1 MMSEFETNLNRLIGQ
16 LKALIPYN
24 EQERRDREVML
35 DALSLHPKSVFL
47 RSSLCAHMTAS
58 AWVISPDADHV
69 LMAYHNIYHAW
80 SWLGGHADGETDL
93 LAVALR

>member
-35 DALSLHPKSVFL
+35 GIRNLSFSAL
-47 RSSLCAHMTAS
+47 RS
-58 AWVISPDADHV
+58 VRI
-69 LMAYHNIYHAW
+69 
-80 SWLGGHADGETDL
+80 
-93 LAVALR
+93 